1 MSGPPRTPTAILE
14 SRGSWLAKTR
24 PNEPQPNGELPPPPR
39 WLDKRARRV
48 YMSKGRQ
55 LLGMNVGK
63 RIDGA
68 ALCRYARYWVL
79 WRQADKVL
87 ATRGQTMEITTKQG
101 SYEKARPEVSMVVK
115 YAAILDKLDQQF
127 GFTPAART
135 RLTTNAPTTE
145 KKAKD
150 RFFAK
155 IG

>member
-1 MSGPPRTPTAILE
+1 
-14 SRGSWLAKTR
+14 
-24 PNEPQPNGELPPPPR
+24 
-39 WLDKRARRV
+39 
-48 YMSKGRQ
+48 
-55 LLGMNVGK
+55 MNVG
-63 RIDGA
+63 RSIDAA
-68 ALCRYARYWVL
+68 ALARWARFWVL

-87 ATRGQTMEITTKQG
+87 AERGQTMDVTTKHG

-135 RLTTNAPTTE
+135 RLVVENPAAQD
-145 KKAKD
+145 KGKD